1 MTQNDGTTI
10 GNTTHDHLNTKGA
23 KRKSKSKTK
32 GNDDNVAEGG
42 LAGVNGDDF

>member
-1 MTQNDGTTI
+1 M
-10 GNTTHDHLNTKGA
+10 GNTTVDHLNLKSN

-42 LAGVNGDDF
+42 LAGVNGDDFT